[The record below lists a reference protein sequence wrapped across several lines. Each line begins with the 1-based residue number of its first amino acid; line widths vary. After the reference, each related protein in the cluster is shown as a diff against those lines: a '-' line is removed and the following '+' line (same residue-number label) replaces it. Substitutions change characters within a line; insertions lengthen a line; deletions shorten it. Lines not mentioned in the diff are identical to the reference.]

1 MKLSSGKSALIII
14 ITAVSFGLCTESI
27 RAQIPGSEAAG
38 KWDITVETSSG
49 TQPSWLEI
57 EASGNQALV
66 GHFVGASGSAR
77 PVSEIN
83 YSKKEQTYSFT
94 IPPQWTQRDDP
105 HFEFTLEGE
114 KLKGWTTGP
123 DGDKL
128 QWTGVRAPSLDRE
141 GEPKWGEPVELLD
154 SDLSKWII
162 PENNQFR
169 MEDGVMINEKSGGN
183 LVTKQ
188 EFEDFKLHVEFRYPE
203 GSNSGIYLRG
213 RYEIQVLDSYG
224 MEPES
229 HLLGGVYGFID
240 PSVNAA
246 KKAGEWQTYDITL
259 RGRMVTVVL
268 NGTEVICN
276 RPIPGITGGA
286 LDSNE
291 GEPGPI
297 MLQGD
302 HGSVEYRN
310 IVITPAA
317 DS

>member
-1 MKLSSGKSALIII
+1 MRLFTKTLALGIVFIMAFFSLTPA
-14 ITAVSFGLCTESI
+14 ITK
-27 RAQIPGSEAAG
+27 AQIPGSQAVG
-38 KWDITVETSSG
+38 QWGITIETPHG

-66 GHFVGASGSAR
+66 GRFVGVVGSAR
-77 PVSEIN
+77 PISEIK
-83 YSKKEQTYSFT
+83 YSKDDQSDRFS
-94 IPPQWTQRDDP
+94 IPPQWMARETHP
-105 HFEFTLEGE
+105 HYEFRLEGE

-123 DGDKL
+123 KGNKR
-128 QWTGVRAPSLDRE
+128 QWTGVRAPSLERE
-141 GEPKWGEPVELLD
+141 GDPEWGEPIKLLD
-154 SDLSKWII
+154 SDLSQWII
-162 PENNQFR
+162 PENNQFH

-183 LVTKQ
+183 LITKQ

-213 RYEIQVLDSYG
+213 RYEVQVVDSYG

-259 RGRMVTVVL
+259 VGRMVTVVL
-268 NGTEVICN
+268 NGTEVICH

-310 IVITPAA
+310 IRISPAT
-317 DS
+317 D